1 MDDTLSKPAQGEPG
15 WVQDVLGFWF
25 GELGEERWFAK
36 DEQLDTTIRDRF
48 GDVHGRL
55 VAGGATGLGRP
66 RALLAA
72 VIVLDQFSRN
82 IYRGTPRAFSA
93 DALALQLASRAVDEG
108 LDRGMSAA
116 QRMFLYLPYEHS
128 EHRDDQVRAVDLIG
142 GLGNDNWTRYAEA
155 HKALIDRFGRFPH
168 RNAILGRA
176 STPEEIAAMQAPMG
190 TF

>member
-55 VAGGATGLGRP
+55 VAGGAAGLGGA

>member
-1 MDDTLSKPAQGEPG
+1 MNDTLSKPAKDEPG

-36 DEQLDTTIRDRF
+36 DAQLDGTIRDRF
-48 GDVHGRL
+48 EDLHGRL
-55 VAGGATGLGRP
+55 LACGTDDLAEP

-93 DALALQLASRAVDEG
+93 DPLARQLAGRAVDAG

-116 QRMFLYLPYEHS
+116 QRMFLYLPFEHS
-128 EHRDDQVRAVDLIG
+128 EHRDDQARAVELIAR
-142 GLGNDNWTRYAEA
+142 LGNEDWTRYAKA

-168 RNAILGRA
+168 RNEILGRS
-176 STPEEIAAMQAPMG
+176 STPEEVAALQAPMG
-190 TF
+190 SF